1 MNRKILISIFV
12 IGILALA
19 VGWGTYSYFSDTETS
34 SGNTFTAGTL
44 DLKVNDND
52 DPNVVHVEIGP
63 IYPGWGTGTEWGRGT
78 YTWILKNVGNL
89 PGLLWIEVTPMINR
103 ENGFEEP
110 EKNAPGEDGTD
121 TGELGAYILVAKLN
135 IYDGNTR
142 LRIGSP
148 DGPEFKHGTY
158 YLNYLGGL
166 KLYAPSGSDLG
177 ILDPGEDEEFCLVL
191 SLDGNV
197 GNCIQGD
204 SVEFDIIFHLDQIP

>member
-1 MNRKILISIFV
+1 MNKKILISLFV
-12 IGILALA
+12 IGILALSI
-19 VGWGTYSYFSDTETS
+19 GWGTRSLFNDTETS

-44 DLKVNDND
+44 DLKVNDKD
-52 DPNVVHVEIGP
+52 DPDVVHVEIGP
-63 IYPGWGTGTEWGRGT
+63 IYPGWQQSFNW
-78 YTWILKNVGNL
+78 YPKNVGNL
-89 PGLLWIEVTPMINR
+89 PGLLWFEVTSMINK

-110 EKNAPGEDGTD
+110 EVGAPGEDGTE

-135 IYDGNTR
+135 IYDGSTR

-148 DGPEFKHGTY
+148 DGPEFEHGKY

-177 ILDPGEDEEFCLVL
+177 ILDPGEDEDFCLVL
-191 SLDGNV
+191 KLDGSV

-204 SVEFDIIFHLDQIP
+204 SVTFDIVFHLEQVPP